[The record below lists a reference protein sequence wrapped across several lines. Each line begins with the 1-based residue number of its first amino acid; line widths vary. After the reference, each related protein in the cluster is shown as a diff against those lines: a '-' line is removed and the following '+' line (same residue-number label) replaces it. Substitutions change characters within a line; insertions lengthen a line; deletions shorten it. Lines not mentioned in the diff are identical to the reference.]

1 MAEKSDREHHI
12 MPGNLPG
19 AEFLKEKKGVLVT
32 EV

>member
-19 AEFLKEKKGVLVT
+19 AEFVKEKKENLL
-32 EV
+32 

>member
-19 AEFLKEKKGVLVT
+19 AEFLKEKMENLL
-32 EV
+32 

>member
-19 AEFLKEKKGVLVT
+19 AEFLKKKKEYWL
-32 EV
+32 

>member
-19 AEFLKEKKGVLVT
+19 AEFLKKKKGVWL
-32 EV
+32 